1 MAQEINAIPHNYHWH
16 TFLFTKVNQVH
27 FLLYLHVCTFDT
39 LQMDNEFIHY
49 MSDREQVTCN
59 VLFGTNVDEEMP
71 MVKAIELAH
80 IDQRATNME
89 NLFFFVTRIHKNT

>member
-1 MAQEINAIPHNYHWH
+1 
-16 TFLFTKVNQVH
+16 
-27 FLLYLHVCTFDT
+27 
-39 LQMDNEFIHY
+39 MDNEFIHY

-59 VLFGTNVDEEMP
+59 FLFGTNVDEEMP

-89 NLFFFVTRIHKNT
+89 NLFSL